1 MQRNTTRLFR
11 LLPALSAAAILVI
24 TGGTKVAFALA
35 PAPAQSVLPT
45 PLLVGVGSAEV
56 ILGLAL
62 VLTQRRTLL
71 ALVSATGV
79 VMLSS
84 TLVIMIRGNDV
95 ARCGCFGHL
104 ELDARTHAL
113 IALAIVALPWIAD
126 RQNTPQPIKP
136 RTR

>member
-11 LLPALSAAAILVI
+11 LLPALSAAAILMI
-24 TGGTKVAFALA
+24 TGGAKVAFALA
-35 PAPAQSVLPT
+35 PAPAKSVLPT

-62 VLTQRRTLL
+62 VLTQRRTRL
-71 ALVSATGV
+71 ALVGTTGG

-84 TLVIMIRGNDV
+84 TLVIIHGNDV
-95 ARCGCFGHL
+95 ARCACFGHL
-104 ELDARTHAL
+104 ELNARTHAL

-126 RQNTPQPIKP
+126 RQNTPQPVKP
-136 RTR
+136 HTR